1 MTNLAD
7 FIERFI
13 LQKLA
18 QEAAG
23 QVLVRRN
30 ELADELACAPSQISY
45 VLSTRFT
52 LDRGYVV
59 ESRRGAGGFVRIV
72 RLEPEHVQF
81 AVHAPPQA
89 QHAGKPAGANGAAE
103 AKAAHHAATVPELI
117 DRLAEA
123 QMITKREEAL
133 LQHLFSVLDHF
144 LDDDGQ
150 RTVFRQTLHKLSA
163 QAWKED

>member
-7 FIERFI
+7 FIERFL

-30 ELADELACAPSQISY
+30 ELADELSCAPSQISY

-59 ESRRGAGGFVRIV
+59 ESRRGAGGFIRIV
-72 RLEPEHVQF
+72 RMAPEAMPF
-81 AVHAPPQA
+81 AAGQTGAP
-89 QHAGKPAGANGAAE
+89 AA
-103 AKAAHHAATVPELI
+103 A
-117 DRLAEA
+117 DRP
-123 QMITKREEAL
+123 
-133 LQHLFSVLDHF
+133 
-144 LDDDGQ
+144 G
-150 RTVFRQTLHKLSA
+150 
-163 QAWKED
+163 

>member
-7 FIERFI
+7 FIERFL

-30 ELADELACAPSQISY
+30 ELADELSCAPSQISY

-59 ESRRGAGGFVRIV
+59 ESRRGAGGFIRIV
-72 RLEPEHVQF
+72 RMAPEAMPF
-81 AVHAPPQA
+81 AAGQTGAPA
-89 QHAGKPAGANGAAE
+89 AADGAEAAARAADKPAARPE
-103 AKAAHHAATVPELI
+103 PTVPDLI
-117 DRLAEA
+117 DRLALA
-123 QMITKREEAL
+123 QLITKREEAM
-133 LQHLFSVLDHF
+133 LQQLFSVLAHF
-144 LDDDGQ
+144 LDDEGQ
-150 RTVFRQTLHKLSA
+150 RAVFRQTLQTLSE
-163 QAWKED
+163 QA